1 MVRSST
7 AGTIDA
13 HPIPGWE
20 NERAGDAV
28 ASEMAPLRRWRR
40 AVLTA
45 AAILLWFA
53 ADLIARSPR
62 LLVYSPDLHLG
73 VEATSAFA
81 RLFGALVLFLAP
93 PEPAKPRLRWI
104 AASFT
109 VLAASS
115 LVYGFIPALAGRS
128 LAINSAMYVSS
139 ITWSLAGLLILIGV
153 AMRRPPEPT
162 SWTLAGVMA
171 AIVLVPGALVTLP
184 WRLPRLVTI
193 ADLRAEVTRDQAI
206 LGGMTV
212 WHWVISAIPLAV
224 ALLAVWA
231 VAKAD
236 DPLGGWLLIAL
247 VLFAGAQLHDMLWP
261 SAYGPVLTASDLLE
275 LLCAGVV
282 AVAGIVELQ
291 RFGSERA
298 ALLAREQEYSAQLR
312 QLAMVKSD
320 FTAMVA
326 HELGNPL
333 AAIRRQADLI
343 GRGRLDGDL
352 RDQAASAIIAESKL
366 LAQLVRDV
374 QESARIERADF
385 AVALRS
391 FPVEALLADAAA
403 FARTLPG
410 GHPIEVEGTT
420 GRVLA
425 DPERIG
431 QVLRNLIGNAAK
443 YTPGAAPI
451 ELRARRTAG
460 TVQFEVADRGPG
472 ITERDRAR
480 IFGKFERGG
489 DLVTHDQPGLGL
501 GLYVA
506 HRIVVAHGGALTAD
520 ARPDGGAV
528 FRFNLEA
535 VP

>member
-1 MVRSST
+1 MAQSNT
-7 AGTIDA
+7 AGITDTTS
-13 HPIPGWE
+13 IPGWE
-20 NERAGDAV
+20 RTGDV
-28 ASEMAPLRRWRR
+28 VTSKLAPPRHQRR
-40 AVLTA
+40 AVLIA

-73 VEATSAFA
+73 MEATSAFA

-109 VLAASS
+109 VLATSS
-115 LVYGFIPALAGRS
+115 LVYGFIPTLIGRN
-128 LAINSAMYVSS
+128 LAINSAMYVAG

-153 AMRRPPEPT
+153 GTRHPPEPG
-162 SWTLAGVMA
+162 SWTLAGIMA
-171 AIVLVPGALVTLP
+171 AIVLVPGALVALP

-193 ADLRAEVTRDQAI
+193 ADLRAEVSRDQAM

-212 WHWVISAIPLAV
+212 WHWFVSAIPMAI

-231 VAKAD
+231 VARRDAG

-261 SAYGPVLTASDLLE
+261 SAYGPVLTPSDLLE

-282 AVAGIVELQ
+282 AVAGILELQ

-298 ALLAREQEYSAQLR
+298 VLLAREQDYSAQLR

-343 GRGRLDGDL
+343 ARGRLDDDL

-385 AVALRS
+385 AVALRP
-391 FPVEALLADAAA
+391 FPVEALLADAVA
-403 FARTLPG
+403 FARSLPG

-420 GRVLA
+420 GRVLG

-431 QVLRNLIGNAAK
+431 QVLRNLISNAAK
-443 YTPGAAPI
+443 YTRGGAPI
-451 ELRARRTAG
+451 ELRARRTAEVV
-460 TVQFEVADRGPG
+460 TFEIADRGPG
-472 ITERDRAR
+472 IAECDRAR

-489 DLVTHDQPGLGL
+489 DLTAQSQPGLGL

-506 HRIVVAHGGALTAD
+506 HRIIVAHGSTLTVA

-528 FRFNLEA
+528 FRFDLE
-535 VP
+535 VVT